1 MALGKAVIINMQDI
15 EVENVNWL
23 WYPYIPFG
31 KVTVIQGDPG
41 NGKTTFILAV
51 SSIVTNGLSFPATN
65 ENTAPA
71 NIIYQTAED
80 GLADTIKPR
89 LLQYG
94 ADCSKVFVI
103 DDSYKQLTLD
113 DGRIEESI
121 NKVNAKVLVIDPLQ
135 AFLGADVD
143 MHRANEIRPI
153 FKKLADVAQRTGCAI
168 IIIGHMN
175 KSAGAKG
182 IYRGLGS
189 IDITA
194 AARSVLL
201 LGKDPNNPNVRA
213 VIPIKSSLA
222 PEGQAIAFELGENV
236 CFKWLGLCDLTVDDL
251 LAPPKMDRKRVIDD
265 ARLLL
270 SELLKDSPLPSEEV
284 LKQAKEKSISERTLY
299 TAKKELG
306 IGSIKVN
313 DVWHFDKVA
322 NIAT

>member
-1 MALGKAVIINMQDI
+1 MDVVLGKAVIINMQDI
-15 EVENVNWL
+15 EVEDVNWL

-31 KVTVIQGDPG
+31 KITVVQGDPG

-103 DDSYKQLTLD
+103 DDSLKQLTLD
-113 DGRIEESI
+113 DGRIEESV

-153 FKKLADVAQRTGCAI
+153 FKK
-168 IIIGHMN
+168 IGRCGTENWLCNNNYWTYEQVGRN
-175 KSAGAKG
+175 K
-182 IYRGLGS
+182 R
-189 IDITA
+189 
-194 AARSVLL
+194 
-201 LGKDPNNPNVRA
+201 N
-213 VIPIKSSLA
+213 
-222 PEGQAIAFELGENV
+222 
-236 CFKWLGLCDLTVDDL
+236 
-251 LAPPKMDRKRVIDD
+251 
-265 ARLLL
+265 L
-270 SELLKDSPLPSEEV
+270 SW
-284 LKQAKEKSISERTLY
+284 T
-299 TAKKELG
+299 
-306 IGSIKVN
+306 
-313 DVWHFDKVA
+313 WHNRHNRRCTKC
-322 NIAT
+322 IATW